1 MNKRASRMM
10 KVFPW
15 YSAFEGDL
23 LFYIAVDTL
32 FLTVVK
38 NFSSAQVVSLASVSN
53 FACILL
59 QFPILGIIHKIGNTA
74 SVRCGAFFLLLSAI
88 FITVGSN
95 YWVIVLG
102 RIFHDVAAIFKSA
115 SVVAL
120 ENCLDDADSRQEFIK
135 IRTQGNTIYAI
146 ITMLISFVASLMF
159 NFNHYL
165 PMLGCITTCL
175 IGFILSFF
183 VVDYTKYNK
192 LNFKKKE
199 KVKIHYSKFV
209 VLAIVVY
216 GLFYPVVTSGQS
228 DGKLFIQQNLLAE
241 LSIDNTSLVIGGII
255 CFSRIV
261 RVVSNMLFARIYKRY
276 YLKVGIMLTV
286 SLGLSIALLLFGS
299 FVPQLFIRITAMALG
314 YMIILF
320 IRDPFRLYIQDVLFD
335 HTPKEQHQ
343 TLMTLMEFAVK
354 VGTTGTGFLF
364 TLVLLKYSMA
374 VVMAITLFI
383 AVIEI
388 ILSVWLY
395 RLINQHQSCEC
406 F

>member
-1 MNKRASRMM
+1 MDRKIIC
-10 KVFPW
+10 FQ
-15 YSAFEGDL
+15 L
-23 LFYIAVDTL
+23 TL
-32 FLTVVK
+32 ERT
-38 NFSSAQVVSLASVSN
+38 NFSSAQVVSLASVSTC
-53 FACILL
+53 ACILL
-59 QFPILGIIHKIGNTA
+59 QFPILGIIRKIGNTA

-192 LNFKKKE
+192 LNFKKRE

-209 VLAIVVY
+209 ILAIMVY

-241 LSIDNTSLVIGGII
+241 LSVDNTSLVIGGII
-255 CFSRIV
+255 CFS
-261 RVVSNMLFARIYKRY
+261 
-276 YLKVGIMLTV
+276 
-286 SLGLSIALLLFGS
+286 
-299 FVPQLFIRITAMALG
+299 
-314 YMIILF
+314 IL
-320 IRDPFRLYIQDVLFD
+320 
-335 HTPKEQHQ
+335 
-343 TLMTLMEFAVK
+343 
-354 VGTTGTGFLF
+354 
-364 TLVLLKYSMA
+364 
-374 VVMAITLFI
+374 
-383 AVIEI
+383 
-388 ILSVWLY
+388 
-395 RLINQHQSCEC
+395 RLIHC